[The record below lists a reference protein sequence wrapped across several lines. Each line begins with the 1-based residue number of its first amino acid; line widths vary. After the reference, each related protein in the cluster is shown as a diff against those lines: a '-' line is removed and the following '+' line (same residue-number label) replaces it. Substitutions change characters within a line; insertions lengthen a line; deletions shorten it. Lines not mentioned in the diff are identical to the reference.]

1 MEFADLAIMF
11 LQNANISYHP
21 GAEGDR
27 SNRLAE
33 PQFLDN
39 QFVCIYK
46 KIKKGAKNSYTFA
59 KIYYLKLAKEK
70 PRGNYE
76 LDQPIIDIK

>member
-1 MEFADLAIMF
+1 LQFDDLAVMF
-11 LQNANISYHP
+11 LQNASSKYHP

-27 SNRLAE
+27 ANRLAE

-46 KIKKGAKNSYTFA
+46 KIKKGAKNSHTFA
-59 KIYYLKLAKEK
+59 KIYYLKLAIEK
-70 PRGNYE
+70 ARGNYE
-76 LDQPIIDIK
+76 LEEPIIGIK